1 MYIFI
6 GLFLNLIFSFQLY
19 ILFELKLNKLN
30 MENNNL
36 ECQEKLE
43 KTIIKVIRKI
53 RKSSRPCYQNILT
66 HLNRGEYKDLQ
77 MEDLKSKLELML
89 EKNIINN
96 NNEEH
101 ESFYVTEEIEVPK
114 SDENEETTNS
124 LESFVDENFYSV
136 LINRIQFEVNIAI
149 EKALGTNMLP
159 AKNETIKIN
168 ESKYIENENKNKML
182 IEKLC
187 KQIDFLQN
195 ELVNK
200 NEIIKTL
207 MNDKSG
213 PNTSHQLNTENTDE
227 TTQSINLESNLPR
240 ESESN
245 DKDEQNFQNV
255 PVKKK
260 NKSRTIT
267 ILGDSI
273 LKDIKSYKIRNG
285 LKTNDRVYVKSFPGA
300 NIKDMHE
307 YAIPSMRHNP
317 NLIALHVGTNDL
329 RSTKSSNDIAQ
340 EIIELGM
347 KIQTE
352 ENDII
357 ISAIVA
363 RKDDNKLEEKRCKV
377 NEILKSKTS
386 ELGLGFIEHNEIN
399 PQIHCNYGGLHL
411 NFDGTFIL
419 GSNFVDMINA

>member
-1 MYIFI
+1 
-6 GLFLNLIFSFQLY
+6 
-19 ILFELKLNKLN
+19 
-30 MENNNL
+30 
-36 ECQEKLE
+36 
-43 KTIIKVIRKI
+43 
-53 RKSSRPCYQNILT
+53 
-66 HLNRGEYKDLQ
+66 
-77 MEDLKSKLELML
+77 
-89 EKNIINN
+89 
-96 NNEEH
+96 
-101 ESFYVTEEIEVPK
+101 
-114 SDENEETTNS
+114 
-124 LESFVDENFYSV
+124 
-136 LINRIQFEVNIAI
+136 
-149 EKALGTNMLP
+149 
-159 AKNETIKIN
+159 
-168 ESKYIENENKNKML
+168 ML

-195 ELVNK
+195 ELVKK

-213 PNTSHQLNTENTDE
+213 PNTSHLLNTENTNE

-240 ESESN
+240 ESESKY
-245 DKDEQNFQNV
+245 KDEQNFQNV

-260 NKSRTIT
+260 SKSRTIT

-273 LKDIKSYKIRNG
+273 LKDIKSYKIRHG
-285 LKTNDRVYVKSFPGA
+285 LKTNDRVYVKSFSGA

-307 YAIPSMRHNP
+307 YAIPSTRHNP
-317 NLIALHVGTNDL
+317 NFIALHVGTNDL

-347 KIQTE
+347 KIKTE

-363 RKDDNKLEEKRCKV
+363 GKDDNKLEEKRRKV

-386 ELGLGFIEHNEIN
+386 ELGLGFIEHNEIK

-419 GSNFVDMINA
+419 GSNVVDMINA